1 MSGFISNMLYGRIHS
16 TRFLLLA
23 SKARSAH
30 PASMRSN
37 YILHQQH
44 VEDLVVEWV
53 LSIAWVTESLCMSLE
68 GKHEQI
74 LVF

>member
-1 MSGFISNMLYGRIHS
+1 
-16 TRFLLLA
+16 
-23 SKARSAH
+23 
-30 PASMRSN
+30 MRSN

-44 VEDLVVEWV
+44 VEDLVAEWV

-74 LVF
+74 ITFRFQWYLLCMEFVMRHDP